1 MKNIMILFA
10 LLALI
15 IGSAYAQQTSD
26 SLREGRYCKVV
37 LYNGYQAE
45 GTIVQRGNDT
55 IEFKTDIV
63 ELSIPVSDIKFVMN
77 PEIEVSDLEEVDTID
92 YKKIPVV
99 EPKIDTTNE
108 CDIYMTDRSVMKDVL
123 LIVDSDSTIKV
134 VKENRSKIV
143 NIAGIR
149 KIVFKASAP
158 FGNGYLAGSVVGFF
172 IGFIP
177 LAFSKG
183 GGHPDFSGIGP
194 GVILGLICSIP
205 TGLIGG
211 VIGVL
216 TAYDDTYLF
225 ENGIYPAKIKRIRHA
240 MSKHY

>member
-1 MKNIMILFA
+1 MKNKIFLITLFMV
-10 LLALI
+10 I
-15 IGSAYAQQTSD
+15 SISVNAQQSSD

-45 GTIVQRGNDT
+45 GTVTQRGNDT

-63 ELSIPVSDIKFVMN
+63 QLSIPVKDIKFVMN
-77 PEIEVSDLEEVDTID
+77 PEFDISDLEEIDTLD
-92 YKKIPVV
+92 YNKIPIV
-99 EPKIDTTNE
+99 EAKIDTTDE
-108 CDIYMTDRSVMKDVL
+108 CDLYMSDRSVMKDVL
-123 LIVDSDSTIKV
+123 LIVDSDSTIVV
-134 VKENRSKIV
+134 VKEKRSKIV

-158 FGNGYLAGSVVGFF
+158 FGKGYLAGSVVGFF

-177 LAFSKG
+177 LALSRG
-183 GGHPDFSGIGP
+183 GGHPDFGGFGA
-194 GVILGLICSIP
+194 GVLLGLVCSIP

-225 ENGIYPAKIKRIRHA
+225 ENGIYPAKIKRIHHA
-240 MSKHY
+240 MNKHY

>member
-1 MKNIMILFA
+1 MKTKTIIFAILV
-10 LLALI
+10 LI
-15 IGSAYAQQTSD
+15 AGSVIAQPNND

-63 ELSIPVSDIKFVMN
+63 QLSIPVSDIKFVMN
-77 PEIEVSDLEEVDTID
+77 PEIEVSDLEEMDTTD
-92 YKKIPVV
+92 YNKIPII
-99 EPKIDTTNE
+99 EPKIDTTDE

-158 FGNGYLAGSVVGFF
+158 FGKGYLAGSVVGFF

-177 LAFSKG
+177 LAFSRG
-183 GGHPDFSGIGP
+183 GGHPDFGGFGA
-194 GVILGLICSIP
+194 GVLLGLVCSIP

-225 ENGIYPAKIKRIRHA
+225 DNGIYPAKIKRIHHA